1 MLASEL
7 QLMPDSADKGRPSS
21 APLSVEDADRL
32 ADSFHAFWDDEP
44 APAAAAPVI
53 ATTPAAA
60 TAIAEPAAR
69 PGAVTAPMPVADPT
83 PGAVTA
89 PMPAVA
95 PVHQEKPVGKQ
106 TLIGIAPINIER
118 PPSEPPPSSS
128 PVSSSPSADVP
139 GYAVA
144 YTPKDPPSTPAM
156 VIAPEAQSSPD
167 NDPPPAKRRQFSQT
181 MPAQRVRSSPHA
193 SVAPP
198 AVAAPIAIA
207 DDFNPYAPK
216 KGKGKVIALVT
227 GGTLLLLVSVVAI
240 RGLDGA
246 AHHSPA
252 QASPAAAVP
261 AADVVRAATVGAAIP
276 TPEPAE
282 PAPTTAPE
290 SPTPT
295 RSVARE
301 PESSVARPTSERVPA
316 KAKTKVKSE
325 AIAPAPR
332 PTTRAAS
339 PEASPP
345 APKPASKGVIVRDAP
360 F

>member
-1 MLASEL
+1 MLASES

-44 APAAAAPVI
+44 APAV
-53 ATTPAAA
+53 
-60 TAIAEPAAR
+60 AEPA
-69 PGAVTAPMPVADPT
+69 PSPSAVTAPMPAADPT
-83 PGAVTA
+83 PRPGAVTA

-144 YTPKDPPSTPAM
+144 YTPKDPPSTPAV
-156 VIAPEAQSSPD
+156 VIAPDAQSSPD
-167 NDPPPAKRRQFSQT
+167 NPPPPAKRRQFSET

-216 KGKGKVIALVT
+216 KGKGKVIALLM

-240 RGLDGA
+240 RGLDGG
-246 AHHSPA
+246 AHQSPA
-252 QASPAAAVP
+252 QASPAAVVP

-276 TPEPAE
+276 TPEPVE
-282 PAPTTAPE
+282 PAPTTVPE

-295 RSVARE
+295 RSAARE
-301 PESSVARPTSERVPA
+301 PESSVARPTSERLPA
-316 KAKTKVKSE
+316 KAKAKAKPE

-332 PTTRAAS
+332 PVTRVAS

-345 APKPASKGVIVRDAP
+345 TPKPASKGVIVRDAP

>member
-69 PGAVTAPMPVADPT
+69 PGAVTAPMP
-83 PGAVTA
+83 
-89 PMPAVA
+89 AVA

-144 YTPKDPPSTPAM
+144 YTPKDPPSTPAV

-167 NDPPPAKRRQFSQT
+167 NDPPPAKRQQFSQT
-181 MPAQRVRSSPHA
+181 MPTQRVRSSPHA

-252 QASPAAAVP
+252 QASP
-261 AADVVRAATVGAAIP
+261 
-276 TPEPAE
+276 E
-282 PAPTTAPE
+282 
-290 SPTPT
+290 
-295 RSVARE
+295 
-301 PESSVARPTSERVPA
+301 
-316 KAKTKVKSE
+316 
-325 AIAPAPR
+325 
-332 PTTRAAS
+332 
-339 PEASPP
+339 
-345 APKPASKGVIVRDAP
+345 
-360 F
+360 